1 MMRSGKFL
9 YFGRMSSTAA
19 TVLASGPADPFQPT
33 SPVPGE
39 TPARWP
45 VSILG
50 VPLDPVTADE
60 ALARIAAMVES
71 RRPHYIV
78 TPNVDFLVQA
88 RTNPAL
94 HRILCEADLVLCDG
108 QPLVWASRW
117 LGNPLPER
125 VAGSDLAP
133 RLMAQAAQKGHRVFL
148 LGATPEANEAAAN
161 RLEAS
166 YPNLQLAGHYAPPFS
181 PLAEM
186 DHEAIVCR
194 IRAAEP
200 DILLVSFGC
209 PKQEQWIAMH
219 HHALDVPVCIG
230 MGATIDFLAGHVR
243 RAPAW
248 MQRSGLEWTYRL
260 LQEPR
265 RLYRRYATD
274 VRYFGTAL
282 LEQWWSF
289 RPETAPASGSVSI
302 VSTTS
307 SWQHLRVKGALD
319 RITLERAGYIWRR
332 IGEGACDCLLDLA
345 GVSSIDSTGAA
356 ALTVWQRRLK
366 RAGHR
371 LVLFR
376 PSGHVRQLLRQAGL
390 THLETSDI
398 ALAQ

>member
-1 MMRSGKFL
+1 MMPRDPDG
-9 YFGRMSSTAA
+9 YFGRMLTTASP
-19 TVLASGPADPFQPT
+19 VLASGLDSFSPDAPA
-33 SPVPGE
+33 
-39 TPARWP
+39 TPAGRWP

-50 VPLDPVTADE
+50 VPVDPVTADE
-60 ALARIAAMVES
+60 ALMRIADMVES
-71 RRPHYIV
+71 GRPHYIV

-88 RTNPAL
+88 RTNPEL

-133 RLMAQAAQKGHRVFL
+133 RLMEQAAQKGHRVFL
-148 LGATPEANEAAAN
+148 LGATPEANEEAAM
-161 RLEAS
+161 RLQALH
-166 YPNLQLAGHYAPPFS
+166 PNLQLAGYYAPPFS
-181 PLAEM
+181 ALAEM
-186 DHEAIVCR
+186 DHEALVCR

-219 HHALDVPVCIG
+219 YRELGVPVCIG
-230 MGATIDFLAGHVR
+230 MGATIDFLAGRVR

-260 LQEPR
+260 LLEPR

-289 RPETAPASGSVSI
+289 RSETAPSSGSVNI
-302 VSTTS
+302 VSSTPL
-307 SWQHLRVKGALD
+307 WQHLRVTGALD
-319 RITLERAGYIWRR
+319 RTALERAANIWRR
-332 IGEGACDCLLDLA
+332 VGEGACDCLLDLT
-345 GVSSIDSTGAA
+345 GVNALDSTGAA

-376 PSGHVRQLLRQAGL
+376 PNGRIRQLLRQAGL
-390 THLETSDI
+390 AHLETSDI
-398 ALAQ
+398 AEPGLFA